1 MEESGKA
8 SDSTSRAVFKLSGLS
23 LLKETFRTSF
33 VPGTEVFFGIVK
45 DGGGPVTTGDGG
57 WLDSFSK
64 DANLPIAFD
73 FNFGVRKSKGFRASM
88 VPSGLFF
95 KMGSDRETR
104 SGGGLGMFS
113 CTFRLLSWSSGM
125 IVKDGMYIQLGR
137 LEGAG
142 GFTGFPIPWNPKD
155 VPGLMLIKLVME
167 KNVSPSSALL
177 SAISF
182 L

>member
-8 SDSTSRAVFKLSGLS
+8 SDSTSRAFFKLSALS
-23 LLKETFRTSF
+23 FLKETFRTSF
-33 VPGTEVFFGIVK
+33 VPGAVVFLGIVN

-57 WLDSFSK
+57 WMGSFSE
-64 DANLPIAFD
+64 DANLFKALD
-73 FNFGVRKSKGFRASM
+73 FNFGVRKSIGRRASM

-95 KMGSDRETR
+95 KIGSDRETR
-104 SGGGLGMFS
+104 SGGGWGMFS

-155 VPGLMLIKLVME
+155 VPGLMLVKLVME